1 MAANSW
7 NQGDISAFS
16 NSIQSFAEYSQAEA
30 TLKQRQSNAGASS
43 PNIGFLPFDLT
54 LTIDGL
60 SGMKIY
66 QKFVADTDSLPSNYP
81 QSLEFL
87 IKGITHEIKDNQWIT
102 KLESLAVPRDPFGSD
117 IIFNVGDKKY
127 GKTRPSG
134 FTTNTAPPTSFTG
147 TSTNTACGTTVLKDI
162 PAPPAPTQVQI
173 DAIKKAYDTVFYN
186 GRNGADRM
194 CGRWTYNIAYNYKQ
208 ILKGG
213 RLSKGADIASGDNAD
228 TETYRKGLEKLG
240 YTKILWGQNVT
251 KDQMKEL
258 LNNPSNY
265 GIFSPGD
272 VINYFSSDHKAYHAQ
287 IYTGGYTTPGAYF
300 ASNKLRNFDKGFVYG
315 KWSQN
320 CYTLYLFKAPG
331 STAPSPPQPTT
342 AGKSVTIGDS
352 ISVGIGSAFPNIK
365 RIASLSQSNKN
376 ATWLL
381 GELQKITTPY
391 NDVENLVLSIGS
403 NSLWDSSN
411 SDNKLT
417 NEIKR
422 VFPNAALY
430 ILNGNYGWGGLRDPG
445 TDWLAQINDYIN
457 VYKNAGFKVVGN
469 ITSVSQHPTNGDNLF
484 KSFIQQLSRL

>member
-1 MAANSW
+1 M
-7 NQGDISAFS
+7 QGP
-16 NSIQSFAEYSQAEA
+16 SF
-30 TLKQRQSNAGASS
+30 
-43 PNIGFLPFDLT
+43 
-54 LTIDGL
+54 
-60 SGMKIY
+60 
-66 QKFVADTDSLPSNYP
+66 
-81 QSLEFL
+81 
-87 IKGITHEIKDNQWIT
+87 
-102 KLESLAVPRDPFGSD
+102 
-117 IIFNVGDKKY
+117 
-127 GKTRPSG
+127 
-134 FTTNTAPPTSFTG
+134 
-147 TSTNTACGTTVLKDI
+147 
-162 PAPPAPTQVQI
+162 
-173 DAIKKAYDTVFYN
+173 
-186 GRNGADRM
+186 
-194 CGRWTYNIAYNYKQ
+194 
-208 ILKGG
+208 
-213 RLSKGADIASGDNAD
+213 
-228 TETYRKGLEKLG
+228 
-240 YTKILWGQNVT
+240 
-251 KDQMKEL
+251 
-258 LNNPSNY
+258 
-265 GIFSPGD
+265 

-315 KWSQN
+315 NWSQN

-365 RIASLSQSNKN
+365 RIASLSQSGKN

-469 ITSVSQHPTNGDNLF
+469 ITPISQHPTNGDDLF